1 MKPPAPLPVI
11 VEPYDPEWPN
21 LFLAEKARLDVV
33 LHSYIDVIE
42 HVGSTSVPGLAAKP
56 VIDILVGIR
65 SLGDTPHFVPLLQ
78 AIGYIYVPEYEVDLP
93 ERRYFKKVTATAH
106 THHLHVAET
115 YSKFFHDHIHFRDV
129 LRAHPDVA
137 AAYAEL
143 KLNLAAQYRNDRSAY
158 THAKSGFI
166 QKALLL
172 DQPE

>member
-1 MKPPAPLPVI
+1 MNPSAPLPVI
-11 VEPYDPEWPN
+11 IEPYDPEWPN
-21 LFLAEKARLDVV
+21 LFLAEKARLDAV

-56 VIDILVGIR
+56 VIDILVGIH
-65 SLGDTPHFVPLLQ
+65 SLGDTPQFVPLLQ

-93 ERRYFKKVTATAH
+93 ERRYLKKVTAIAH
-106 THHLHVAET
+106 THHLHLAET
-115 YSKFFHDHIHFRDV
+115 NSKFFHDHIHFRDV

-143 KLNLAAQYRNDRSAY
+143 KLRLAAQYRNDRSAY
-158 THAKSGFI
+158 TNAKSDFI

-172 DQPE
+172 D